1 MLNLKKNNMKKIIGK
16 IINVISSLWETI
28 LFICI
33 IALLLLRF
41 APIPFGYMPVVCESN
56 SMAPTFYK
64 NSLCYVDKNYD
75 VDSIREGDILAF
87 QLSNG
92 ELVTHRAYEITDE
105 GIVTKGDANEDVDIS
120 PITKEQIIGENV
132 LQLEYIGALFQGKNG
147 IPSML
152 LIYSAVFAIALKFLL
167 DIIANSLLEESNNQK
182 NNEKR
187 EETNTVNEN
196 ENS

>member
-1 MLNLKKNNMKKIIGK
+1 MLPLKKNNMKKIIGK
-16 IINVISSLWETI
+16 IINMIASLWETI

-41 APIPFGYMPVVCESN
+41 APMPFSYMPVVCESD
-56 SMAPTFYK
+56 SMAPTFYQ

-92 ELVTHRAYEITDE
+92 ELVTHRAYKITDE

-147 IPSML
+147 MPSML

-167 DIIANSLLEESNNQK
+167 DTIANSLLEESNNQK
-182 NNEKR
+182 NNEKT

>member
-1 MLNLKKNNMKKIIGK
+1 MLPLKKNNMKKIIGK
-16 IINVISSLWETI
+16 IINMIASLWEI
-28 LFICI
+28 VLFICI

-56 SMAPTFYK
+56 SMAPTFYQ
-64 NSLCYVDKNYD
+64 NSLCYIDKNYD
-75 VDSIREGDILAF
+75 VNSIREGDILAF

-92 ELVTHRAYEITDE
+92 ELVTHRVYEITDE

-132 LQLEYIGALFQGKNG
+132 LQLGYIGSLFQGKNG
-147 IPSML
+147 MPSMM

-167 DIIANSLLEESNNQK
+167 DTIASSLLGESNHQK
-182 NNEKR
+182 NDDKTD
-187 EETNTVNEN
+187 ETNADNQN